1 MSASKKPE
9 YLKNLAEET
18 LAVHAAR
25 HLDSGAAVAPPIY
38 QTATFRGFS
47 TEDFAKRSHTP
58 RHDEFYTRYGNPT
71 LSQAEAVLAAL
82 EGAESA
88 LLTASGMAA
97 VTSTVLTL
105 VNRGDHIVAQTNHYG
120 GTYSLLNNF
129 LPRFGVESTQ
139 VDQRDTAAFE
149 RALKPNTKLII
160 VESPSN
166 PVMRLTDL
174 RAVAKLAKSRGI
186 TTLMDGTFATPLN
199 QRPLEMGLDLVF
211 HSATKYFGGHS
222 DLIAGVVMGPAARLE
237 KIWSTHS
244 ILGGCLAPFDAW
256 LVLRGLRTLPI
267 RVRQHNEN
275 ALAVARF
282 LEKHPKIDKVHY
294 PGLQS
299 HPQHDL
305 AKKQMSGFGGM
316 LSFEAKGGEDAANR
330 FLSRVRLASRAPS
343 LGGVE
348 TLVVHAALNFSH
360 YLSAEAAAE
369 IGITPGLVRV
379 SVGLENSRDLI
390 ADFDQALG

>member
-1 MSASKKPE
+1 MSANKKPE

-25 HLDSGAAVAPPIY
+25 HLDPGAAVAPPIY

-47 TEDFAKRSHTP
+47 TEDFAHRSHTP

-97 VTSTVLTL
+97 ITSTVLTL

-120 GTYSLLNNF
+120 GTYSLLNNL

-149 RALKPNTKLII
+149 RALKTNTKLII
-160 VESPSN
+160 AESPSN

-174 RAVAKLAKSRGI
+174 RAVAKLAKARGI
-186 TTLMDGTFATPLN
+186 VTLMDGTFATPLN

-222 DLIAGVVMGPAARLE
+222 DLIAGVIMGSASLVE
-237 KIWSTHS
+237 KAWNTSI
-244 ILGGCLAPFDAW
+244 ILGGVLAPFDAW
-256 LVLRGLRTLPI
+256 LLLRGVRTLAL
-267 RVRQHNEN
+267 RVRQQNDN
-275 ALAVARF
+275 ALALARF
-282 LEKHPKIDKVHY
+282 LETQPAVKAVHY
-294 PGLQS
+294 PGLES
-299 HPQHDL
+299 HSQHEL
-305 AKKQMSGFGGM
+305 ASRQMSGFGGM
-316 LSFEAKGGEDAANR
+316 LSFALKGG
-330 FLSRVRLASRAPS
+330 
-343 LGGVE
+343 
-348 TLVVHAALNFSH
+348 
-360 YLSAEAAAE
+360 
-369 IGITPGLVRV
+369 
-379 SVGLENSRDLI
+379 
-390 ADFDQALG
+390 

>member
-1 MSASKKPE
+1 MSANKKLE
-9 YLKNLAEET
+9 YLKNLSEET

-25 HLDSGAAVAPPIY
+25 HLHEGAAVAPPIY

-47 TEDFAKRSHTP
+47 TEDFAQRSHTP

-71 LSQAEAVLAAL
+71 LTQAEAVLAAL

-97 VTSTVLTL
+97 VSSVVLTL
-105 VNRGDHIVAQTNHYG
+105 VNSGDHIVAQSNHYG

-174 RAVAKLAKSRGI
+174 RAVAALAKSRGI

-199 QRPLEMGLDLVF
+199 QRPLELGCDLVF

-237 KIWSTHS
+237 KIWSTHG
-244 ILGGCLAPFDAW
+244 ILADVSP
-256 LVLRGLRTLPI
+256 
-267 RVRQHNEN
+267 
-275 ALAVARF
+275 
-282 LEKHPKIDKVHY
+282 
-294 PGLQS
+294 
-299 HPQHDL
+299 
-305 AKKQMSGFGGM
+305 
-316 LSFEAKGGEDAANR
+316 
-330 FLSRVRLASRAPS
+330 PS
-343 LGGVE
+343 
-348 TLVVHAALNFSH
+348 
-360 YLSAEAAAE
+360 
-369 IGITPGLVRV
+369 TPGW
-379 SVGLENSRDLI
+379 SC
-390 ADFDQALG
+390 AACALCPSACASTM

>member
-1 MSASKKPE
+1 MSASKPE
-9 YLKNLAEET
+9 PLKNLADET
-18 LAVHAAR
+18 LAVHADR
-25 HLDSGAAVAPPIY
+25 HLQHGAAVAPPIY

-47 TEDFAKRSHTP
+47 TEDFAERSFTP
-58 RHDEFYTRYGNPT
+58 RHPEFYTRYGNPT
-71 LSQAEAVLAAL
+71 LNQAEAVLASL
-82 EGAESA
+82 EGAETA

-105 VNRGDHIVAQTNHYG
+105 VSRGDHIVAQKNHYG
-120 GTYSLLNNF
+120 GTHSLLNNF
-129 LPRFGVESTQ
+129 LPRYGVESTQ

-174 RAVAKLAKSRGI
+174 RAVAALARSRGI
-186 TTLMDGTFATPLN
+186 ATLMDGTFATPLN
-199 QRPLEMGLDLVF
+199 QRPLAMGYELVF

-222 DLIAGVVMGPAARLE
+222 DLIAGVVMGRTAQIE
-237 KIWSTHS
+237 KIWNTSS

-275 ALAVARF
+275 AMAVARF
-282 LEKHPKIDKVHY
+282 LAKHPKVQQVHY
-294 PGLQS
+294 PGLEN
-299 HPQHDL
+299 HPQHEL
-305 AKKQMSGFGGM
+305 AKKQMTGFGGM
-316 LSFEAKGGEDAANR
+316 LSFEPQGGVDAANR
-330 FLSRVRLASRAPS
+330 FLSRVKLAARAPS
-343 LGGVE
+343 LGGIE

-360 YLSAEAAAE
+360 YMSADAAAE

-379 SVGLENSRDLI
+379 SVGLENSKDLI
-390 ADFDQALG
+390 ADFDQALS